1 LASRILTEYKQAI
14 QGFTLIPASGGCF
27 ELSLDGELVYSKLKT
42 GEFPDET
49 RIIGLV
55 GKRMGLKV

>member
-1 LASRILTEYKQAI
+1 MTGKLLTTFKQRIRDLK
-14 QGFTLIPASGGCF
+14 LIPAGGGAF
-27 ELSLDGELVYSKLKT
+27 EITLNGELVYSKLKT

-49 RIIGLV
+49 RMIGLV